1 MQNVDSLSENRAA
14 PGPEDRIDVFR
25 LDGVARTFGGQP
37 VLADIDLRI
46 AQGERVAIIGPSG
59 AGKTTLF
66 RLLSAVLKPS
76 TGRVLALGHDT
87 RRLRGRALRRLRR
100 DIGVLYQNDNLIPH
114 LRVVHNVLMG
124 RIGNWGLARTLL
136 SLFWPQQLPAARAAL
151 QAVELPDKLWS
162 MPGELSGGQQ
172 QRVAIARLIVQRP
185 RVMLADEPV
194 SQLDIRLGREII
206 GLLAGVASE
215 LGATL
220 LVNLHTLE
228 LLHEH
233 FDRVIALRDGRLFW
247 QGTPDAIS
255 RDLLREL
262 YGAEYRALSLDAAIM
277 RNRQASA
284 QPMEPPG

>member
-1 MQNVDSLSENRAA
+1 VAE
-14 PGPEDRIDVFR
+14 EIEVFR
-25 LDGVARTFGGQP
+25 LEGVTRTFGGQA
-37 VLADIDLRI
+37 VLTGIDLRVLK
-46 AQGERVAIIGPSG
+46 GDRVAIIGPSG

-76 TGRVLALGHDT
+76 SGRVLAFGEDT
-87 RRLRGRALRRLRR
+87 KRLRGRALSRLRR

-124 RIGNWGLARTLL
+124 RIGHWSLLRTLL
-136 SLFWPQQLPAARAAL
+136 SLFWPQQLPVARAAL

-162 MPGELSGGQQ
+162 MPGELSGWQQ
-172 QRVAIARLIVQRP
+172 QRVAIARLIVQQP

-206 GLLAGVASE
+206 GLLANVSRQI
-215 LGATL
+215 GATL

-233 FDRVIALRDGRLFW
+233 FDHVIALRSGQLFW
-247 QGTPDAIS
+247 QGKPSAIT
-255 RDLLREL
+255 RDLLHEL
-262 YGAEYRALSLDAAIM
+262 YGAEYRALSLDQVTIV
-277 RNRQASA
+277 QAVSSL
-284 QPMEPPG
+284 PISPNNSSMNE